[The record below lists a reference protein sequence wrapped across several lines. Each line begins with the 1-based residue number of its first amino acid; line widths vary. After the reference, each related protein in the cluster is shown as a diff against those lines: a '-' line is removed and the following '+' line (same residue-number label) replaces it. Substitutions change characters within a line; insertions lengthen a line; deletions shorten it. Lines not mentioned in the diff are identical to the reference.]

1 MNMKLHPKVRRGDIF
16 YAELGERVG
25 SEQDGTRPV
34 FVIQNNTGNENS
46 PTVVVA
52 ILTSKIKKMHLPTH
66 VYLGAQFGL
75 TEESIVMLEQIV
87 TIDRK
92 RLRGYVGTLDSA
104 TTKKV
109 EAAMRISL
117 GLTSQGG
124 CGK

>member
-1 MNMKLHPKVRRGDIF
+1 MNMKLHPKVCRGDIF
-16 YAELGERVG
+16 YADLGERVG

-34 FVIQNNTGNENS
+34 LVIQNNTGNENS

-66 VYLGAQFGL
+66 VYLGARFGL

-87 TIDRK
+87 TIDCK
-92 RLRGYVGTLDSA
+92 RLRGYVGALDAA
-104 TTKKV
+104 TTKNG

-117 GLTSQGG
+117 GLTSERGS
-124 CGK
+124 GK

>member
-1 MNMKLHPKVRRGDIF
+1 MNMKLHSEVYRGDIF
-16 YAELGERVG
+16 YADLGKRVG

-34 FVIQNNTGNENS
+34 LIIQNNTGNANS

-52 ILTSKIKKMHLPTH
+52 ILTSKVKKMHLPTH
-66 VYLGAQFGL
+66 VYLGAKFGL

-92 RLRGYVGTLDSA
+92 RLKGYVGTLDAASVN
-104 TTKKV
+104 KV
-109 EAAMRISL
+109 EGAMRISL
-117 GLTSQGG
+117 GLAFGRG

>member
-16 YAELGERVG
+16 YADLGERVG

-34 FVIQNNTGNENS
+34 LIIQNNTGNENS

-66 VYLGAQFGL
+66 VYLGARFGL

-92 RLRGYVGTLDSA
+92 RLRGYVGTVDAA

-117 GLTSQGG
+117 GLTPDRG
-124 CGK
+124 CSK

>member
-16 YAELGERVG
+16 YADLGERVG

-34 FVIQNNTGNENS
+34 LIIQNNTGNANS

-66 VYLGAQFGL
+66 VYLGVRFGL

-92 RLRGYVGTLDSA
+92 RLKGYVGTLDAASIN
-104 TTKKV
+104 KV
-109 EAAMRISL
+109 EDAMRISL
-117 GLTSQGG
+117 GLASGRG